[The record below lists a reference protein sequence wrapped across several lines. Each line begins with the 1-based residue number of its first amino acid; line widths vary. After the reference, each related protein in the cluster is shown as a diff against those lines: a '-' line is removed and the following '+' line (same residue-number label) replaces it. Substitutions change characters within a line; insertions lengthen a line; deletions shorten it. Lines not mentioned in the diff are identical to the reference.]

1 MKGLVFVPPGNH
13 KLLFGELE
21 VRKVVAEPKQKSVG
35 PLIETNGTEG
45 AVELV
50 MAMSVPLS
58 EPIRNGKVE
67 TTRIL

>member
-35 PLIETNGTEG
+35 PFIETKGTAG
-45 AVELV
+45 AVEFV
-50 MAMSVPLS
+50 MVIFVPLS
-58 EPIRNGKVE
+58 EPVRKGKVE
-67 TTRIL
+67 TTLIL